1 MPKKSS
7 KIARFLKK
15 AATKKAIKVKAK
27 ARSNPDTTAIAELGI
42 TVGTGAGAYVVNR
55 IATGVVHKA
64 LAPRLGRLGSHI
76 GPAASIGFLAMVW
89 YLAEKL
95 AFLRRYQNSVIVG
108 SAIAV
113 FQTLLARYLPG
124 VENLLN
130 AASYPV
136 MQIPTNTATGDYVDD
151 GDYSLPGASL
161 IGNNKTLT
169 AATPVNY
176 DEDDLMSSAGIFEG

>member
-7 KIARFLKK
+7 KVARFLKK
-15 AATKKAIKVKAK
+15 AAKTKAIKVKAK
-27 ARSNPDTTAIAELGI
+27 RSNPDTTAITELGI

-55 IATGVVHKA
+55 IASGVVHKA
-64 LAPRLGRLGSHI
+64 LAPRLGRFGSHI
-76 GPAASIGFLAMVW
+76 GPAASVGFLAMVW

-113 FQTLLARYLPG
+113 FQTILARYLPG

-130 AASYPV
+130 AANYPV
-136 MQIPTNTATGDYVDD
+136 MRVPAVNATGDYVDD
-151 GDYSLPGASL
+151 EDYSLPGSS
-161 IGNNKTLT
+161 IIDMNKTLT
-169 AATPVNY
+169 AAAPANY
-176 DEDDLMSSAGIFEG
+176 DDDDIMSSEGIFGS

>member
-7 KIARFLKK
+7 KVARFLKK
-15 AATKKAIKVKAK
+15 AAKTKAIKAKAK
-27 ARSNPDTTAIAELGI
+27 RSNPDTTAITELGI

-76 GPAASIGFLAMVW
+76 GPAASVGFLAMVW

-113 FQTLLARYLPG
+113 FQTLLSRYLPG

-136 MQIPTNTATGDYVDD
+136 VQVPAATGDYVDD
-151 GDYSLPGASL
+151 SDYNLPGSS
-161 IGNNKTLT
+161 IIDMSNKTLT
-169 AATPVNY
+169 AATPANY
-176 DEDDLMSSAGIFEG
+176 EDDDIMSSAGIFEG